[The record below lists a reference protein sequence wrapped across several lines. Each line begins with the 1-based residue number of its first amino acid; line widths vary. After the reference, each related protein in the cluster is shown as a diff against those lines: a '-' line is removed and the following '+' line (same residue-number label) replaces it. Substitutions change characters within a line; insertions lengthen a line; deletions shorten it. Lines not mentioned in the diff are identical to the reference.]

1 MCPQVHYNFFVA
13 KERCHILHFVTFQEH
28 LSLSEMTCV
37 VQYADKTLAIF
48 TPVRSVHLQPIQLK
62 FATDLD
68 MEAWQADLTKGE
80 CHDRGVGQCYCHNF
94 WRFSAKKCRF
104 Y

>member
-1 MCPQVHYNFFVA
+1 
-13 KERCHILHFVTFQEH
+13 
-28 LSLSEMTCV
+28 MTCV

-94 WRFSAKKCRF
+94 WRFSSIFGQKMPFLLKTNFIIVFLPKRL
-104 Y
+104 